1 MLKTFTRLSIVLIF
15 LLAGHFGL
23 TQDKSLHEGTYTLE
37 ELLILLDEDY
47 NLAYSLNTI
56 PGDSRIIISENT
68 PYDELFQLISN
79 QTNVLIKKQ
88 GASYIITSGSLKQD
102 KFSIKGF
109 VRDRETGEPLIG
121 SAIILKDSYQGV
133 VTNSYGYYSLTL
145 PPGSYEV
152 VCSFIGYMPDTLS
165 LDLQSHVSHNFTLS
179 LRASELAE
187 ITVSSREPEY
197 NIKSI
202 IPGVNTLN
210 LQTEGQIPYFLGEV
224 DVIQGALLMPGIR
237 TIGED
242 ASGINVRGGEVDQN
256 LLLLDESIIYN
267 PNHFYGLI
275 SVFNPEAVNN
285 IEIMKG
291 FMPPSY
297 GGRVSSVITINQKEG
312 NDEDFSVTGG
322 VGLVSARLIAE
333 GPIKRKVSS
342 FIVSARQSIA
352 DLSVLG
358 NTSSGL
364 SRNTANFQDF
374 NTKLNWKVNPTNTIH
389 LAGYFGNDR
398 NRTGFNAVRN
408 WGNRNLSVR
417 WNHLFGPRLFSN
429 FTNTVSEYFYRVTD
443 PQEAGSFV
451 GRSSIINYSSKVDLA
466 FSITPQ
472 HELTFGAGTI
482 YHRLLPGERIP
493 FDENASSRPFSLDTE
508 NAFES
513 SAYVGHEWEIGK
525 RFTMLYGFR
534 FSSLINL
541 GPASVY
547 TYDPDVERN
556 TSNIIDTTLFE
567 EGEVIKHYYGLE
579 PRISTNYIFND
590 AQSVKA
596 SYTRTYQYLHLIS
609 NTVIP
614 SPTDIW
620 KISDQYVPPTR
631 SDHYSL
637 GFYQNLGNNMF
648 ETSIELY
655 YKALDNIIEY
665 KNGANLLF
673 NPNMETEILT
683 GVGRSY
689 GMEIFAKKN
698 HGRFTGWLSYTL
710 SRAELKVETPF
721 PNQTINGGRY
731 FPANHDKLHDISLA
745 SIFKIGERWA
755 ASGTF
760 NFSSGRPITLP
771 AGKYE
776 FEGNLVPHFQDR
788 NQNNLPSYHR
798 LDLSLKWNGRQFKK
812 DGSPKRYSDYWTFVL
827 YNVYGRANAY
837 SLIFRK
843 SETDPN
849 LTEAIPFTIFDSPIP
864 AITYNFKF

>member
-1 MLKTFTRLSIVLIF
+1 MLKTFTRLSIVFIF
-15 LLAGHFGL
+15 LLSGHFGL
-23 TQDKSLHEGTYTLE
+23 SQDKSLPEGTYTLE
-37 ELLILLDEDY
+37 ELLVLLDKDY

-68 PYDELFQLISN
+68 PYNELFQLISN
-79 QTNVLIKKQ
+79 QANVLIKKQ
-88 GASYIITSGSLKQD
+88 GASYIITSGSLKQE

-121 SAIILKDSYQGV
+121 SAIILKDSYKGV

-374 NTKLNWKVNPTNTIH
+374 NTKLNWKVNPSNTIH

-398 NRTGFNAVRN
+398 NRTGFDAVRN

-525 RFTMLYGFR
+525 KFTTLYGFR
-534 FSSLINL
+534 VSSLINL

-547 TYDPDVERN
+547 TYDPDMERN
-556 TSNIIDTTLFE
+556 TSNIIDTTLFK
-567 EGEVIKHYYGLE
+567 EGEVIQHYYGLE
-579 PRISTNYIFND
+579 PRISTNYIFNN

-698 HGRFTGWLSYTL
+698 HGRFTGWVSYTL
-710 SRAELKVETPF
+710 SRAELKVKTPF

-745 SIFKIGERWA
+745 SILKIGERWA

-812 DGSPKRYSDYWTFVL
+812 DGSPKRYKDYWTFVL

-849 LTEAIPFTIFDSPIP
+849 LTEAIPFTIFDTPIP

>member
-1 MLKTFTRLSIVLIF
+1 MLKTFTRLSILLMLLIV
-15 LLAGHFGL
+15 AYSGQAQGK
-23 TQDKSLHEGTYTLE
+23 TMPRGSYTLE
-37 ELLILLDEDY
+37 ELLIVLDEDY

-56 PGDSRIIISENT
+56 PADARINIPENI
-68 PYDELFQLISN
+68 PYDKLFEIITR
-79 QTNVLIKKQ
+79 QTKVSFKKQ
-88 GASYIITSGSLKQD
+88 GSAYIVTYEKSIQQRFALK
-102 KFSIKGF
+102 GY
-109 VRDRETGEPLIG
+109 VRDAETGEPLIG
-121 SAIILKDSYQGV
+121 SAVILAGTNQGV
-133 VTNSYGYYSLTL
+133 VTNNYGYYSITL
-145 PPGSYEV
+145 PSDTYQIA
-152 VCSFIGYMPDTLS
+152 CSFIGYKPDTLS
-165 LDLQSHVSHNFTLS
+165 LDLSKHLSHNFTLS
-179 LRASELAE
+179 LRPSELSE
-187 ITVSSREPEY
+187 VTVSSREPEY

-210 LQTEGQIPYFLGEV
+210 LQTDGQIPYFLGEV
-224 DVIQGALLMPGIR
+224 DVLQGALLMPGIR

-275 SVFNPEAVNN
+275 SVFNPEAVNS

-312 NDEDFSVTGG
+312 NDEEFSVTGG

-333 GPIKRKVSS
+333 GPIKKKVSS
-342 FIVSARQSIA
+342 FIISARQSIA

-374 NTKLNWKVNPTNTIH
+374 NTKVNWKINPSNTIH
-389 LAGYFGNDR
+389 LSGYFGNDR
-398 NRTGFNAVRN
+398 NRTGFDAVRN

-451 GRSSIINYSSKVDLA
+451 GRSSIINYSSKADLA
-466 FSITPQ
+466 LSITPQ
-472 HELTFGAGTI
+472 HEITFGAGTI

-513 SAYVGHEWEIGK
+513 SIYIGHEWEIGEK
-525 RFTMLYGFR
+525 FRTLYGFR
-534 FSSLINL
+534 YSSLLNL

-547 TYDPDVERN
+547 TYDPTQERN
-556 TSNIIDTTLFE
+556 TSNIVDTTVFE
-567 EGEVIKHYYGLE
+567 KGQVVKHYHGLE
-579 PRISTNYIFND
+579 PRLSMNYSINK
-590 AQSVKA
+590 AQAIKA

-631 SDHYSL
+631 ADHYSL
-637 GFYQNLGNNMF
+637 GFYQNLSDNLL
-648 ETSIELY
+648 ETSIEVY
-655 YKALDNIIEY
+655 YKSLDNIIEY
-665 KNGANLLF
+665 KNGANLLY

-689 GMEIFAKKN
+689 GLEIFAKKN

-721 PNQTINGGRY
+721 PEQTINNGRY
-731 FPANHDKLHDISLA
+731 FPANHHKLHDISLA
-745 SIFKIGERWA
+745 SIVQIGKRWA

-798 LDLSLKWNGRQFKK
+798 LDLSVKWNGKQLKK
-812 DGSPKRYSDYWTFVL
+812 DGSPKRYKDYWTFVL

-843 SETDPN
+843 SETDSN

>member
-1 MLKTFTRLSIVLIF
+1 MLKNFTRFSLF
-15 LLAGHFGL
+15 LLTVLVALSGSA
-23 TQDKSLHEGTYTLE
+23 QDSVLLKGSYTLE
-37 ELLILLDEDY
+37 ELLIRLDEEY

-56 PGDSRIIISENT
+56 PGNT
-68 PYDELFQLISN
+68 KINVSKDTQYADLFEIISN
-79 QTNVLIKKQ
+79 QSNVSFKKQ
-88 GASYIITSGSLKQD
+88 DATYIVTFDELKPQ
-102 KFSIKGF
+102 KFSVKGY
-109 VRDRETGEPLIG
+109 VRDLETGEPLIG
-121 SAIILKDSYQGV
+121 STIILSGTSQGV
-133 VTNSYGYYSLTL
+133 ATNNYGYYSLTL
-145 PPGSYEV
+145 PPDTYELS
-152 VCSFIGYMPDTLS
+152 CSFIGYKSDTLT
-165 LDLQSHVSHNFTLS
+165 LDLRNNLSHTFELS
-179 LRASELAE
+179 LRSSELAE

-210 LQTEGQIPYFLGEV
+210 LQTDGQIPYFLGEV
-224 DVIQGALLMPGIR
+224 DVLQGALLMPGIR

-275 SVFNPEAVNN
+275 SVFNPEAVNS

-312 NDEDFSVTGG
+312 NDEEFSVTGG

-333 GPIKRKVSS
+333 GPIKKKISS

-374 NTKLNWKVNPTNTIH
+374 NAKVNWKLNSTNTVY
-389 LAGYFGNDR
+389 LSGYFGNDR
-398 NRTGFNAVRN
+398 NRTGFNAIRN

-429 FTNTVSEYFYRVTD
+429 FTNTISEYIYRVTD

-451 GRSSIINYSSKVDLA
+451 GRSSIINYSSKADLA
-466 FSITPQ
+466 FTISPQ
-472 HELTFGAGTI
+472 HELTFGGGTI
-482 YHRLLPGERIP
+482 YHRLSPGERIP

-508 NAFES
+508 NALES
-513 SAYVGHEWEIGK
+513 SAYIGHEWSIGNK
-525 RFTMLYGFR
+525 FTTLYGFR
-534 FSSLINL
+534 FSSLLNL
-541 GPASVY
+541 GPATVFSY
-547 TYDPDVERN
+547 NPDKERN
-556 TSNIIDTTLFE
+556 TSNIIDTTLFQK
-567 EGEVIKHYYGLE
+567 GEVIKHYYGLE
-579 PRISTNYIFND
+579 PRISTNFKIND
-590 AQSVKA
+590 AQSIKA

-637 GFYQNLGNNMF
+637 GFYQNLDDNMF
-648 ETSIELY
+648 ETSIEVY

-683 GVGRSY
+683 GIGRSY
-689 GMEIFAKKN
+689 GLEVFAKKN
-698 HGRFTGWLSYTL
+698 HGRLTGWFSYTL

-721 PNQTINGGRY
+721 PEQTINAGRF
-731 FPANHDKLHDISLA
+731 FPANHDKLHDFSLA
-745 SIFKIGERWA
+745 TILKLGERWA

-760 NFSSGRPITLP
+760 NFSSGRPVTLP

-798 LDLSLKWNGRQFKK
+798 LDLSVKWSGKQFKR
-812 DGSPKRYSDYWTFVL
+812 DGSPKKYKDYWTFVL